1 MFNNNKKKST
11 ADFSNTKIYKN
22 QEFLNSPAARE
33 IRILCELTA
42 PGQRYEE
49 QEIENTIVFFGSAR
63 SVSMEESQEN
73 LVKLEKK
80 LRKSSADVNA
90 LQKELKHATM
100 QIKLSK
106 YYEASVALSKKLT
119 TWSMGLPN
127 KKDRFYICSGGG
139 PGMMEASNK
148 GAAEANGESIGMNI
162 SLPFEQSP
170 NPYQTDKLSF
180 VFHYFFIRKFWF
192 AYLAKALVVFPGG
205 FGTMDE
211 LFEMLTLIQTGKI
224 HKKVPIILFG
234 SEFWNNFI
242 NFEHLVNWGVI
253 KEEDLDLFKLYD
265 NVDDAFEYL
274 KEVLTKEYLA
284 N

>member
-11 ADFSNTKIYKN
+11 ADFSNTKTYKN
-22 QEFLNSPAARE
+22 QNFLNSPEARQ

-42 PGQRYEE
+42 PKQRYEE
-49 QEIENTIVFFGSAR
+49 QEIEHTIVFFGSAR
-63 SVSMEESQEN
+63 SVSMETAQEN
-73 LVKLEKK
+73 LVNLEKK
-80 LRKSSADVNA
+80 ARKSDVDLQA
-90 LQKELKHATM
+90 LQEDLRQAKM
-100 QIKLSK
+100 QVKLSK
-106 YYEASVALSKKLT
+106 YYEDSVALAKRLT
-119 TWSMGLPN
+119 EWSLGMKN

-162 SLPFEQSP
+162 SLPFEQAP

-180 VFHYFFIRKFWF
+180 IFHYFFVRKFWF

-211 LFEMLTLIQTGKI
+211 LFEMLTLIQTEKI
-224 HKKVPIILFG
+224 QKRVPIVLFG
-234 SEFWNNFI
+234 SEFWNSFI
-242 NFEHLVNWGVI
+242 NFDHLVNWGVI
-253 KEEDLDLFKLYD
+253 KESDLDLFKLFD
-265 NVDDAFEYL
+265 NVNEAYEYL
-274 KEVLTKEYLA
+274 KEVLTKEYID